1 MSSTYTPVG
10 RKQGEMDFSYLE
22 DEQGYGLVTFAGVM
36 IAIASVLN
44 MLYGIAAIGR
54 AHFYVQ
60 DARYVFGDLNMW
72 GWFLLALGIMQLFAA
87 AGIWRGASWA
97 RWFGVACAS
106 VNAVLQ
112 TLFIPAAPVLAMT
125 ILALD
130 ITVIYGLLVYG
141 GRRAHARKMRE
152 MENTGAAS

>member
-10 RKQGEMDFSYLE
+10 RDQGEMDYSYLD

-36 IAIASVLN
+36 IAIASALN
-44 MLYGIAAIGR
+44 ILYGIAAIGK
-54 AHFYVQ
+54 ANFYVH
-60 DARYVFGDLNMW
+60 DARYVIGDLNTW
-72 GWFLLALGIMQLFAA
+72 GWFLLALGILQLFAA
-87 AGIWRGASWA
+87 AAIWRGAGWA

-130 ITVIYGLLVYG
+130 VAVIYGLLAYG

-152 MENTGAAS
+152 MQKADARS